1 VRFASLGSGSKGN
14 ATLIEWRDT
23 CVMVD
28 CGFSIKE
35 TTARMA
41 KLDKRPQD
49 LAAIL
54 VTHEHSDHWKGVMP
68 LANKFGIKVYL
79 TAGCL
84 KSRDLKNPVT
94 DFHIIDSHIEFQVG
108 DLRVTPVPVP
118 HDAREPV
125 QYLFNST
132 EHKLGVLTD
141 LGSLTAHVNAQY
153 DRCDGLLIEA
163 NHDLDMLATGPYP
176 AFLKERVGGQWG
188 HLNNHQTA
196 SLLKA
201 VDQSRLQHLVVGHIS
216 DKNNSLEKVRYEI
229 EQAYKGKGNLH
240 YACQQEGFGWLQLV

>member
-1 VRFASLGSGSKGN
+1 MRFASLGSGSKGN

-108 DLRVTPVPVP
+108 DLRATPVPVP

-240 YACQQEGFGWLQLV
+240 YACQQEGFDWLQLV

>member
-240 YACQQEGFGWLQLV
+240 YACQQEGFDWLQLV

>member
-1 VRFASLGSGSKGN
+1 
-14 ATLIEWRDT
+14 
-23 CVMVD
+23 
-28 CGFSIKE
+28 
-35 TTARMA
+35 
-41 KLDKRPQD
+41 
-49 LAAIL
+49 
-54 VTHEHSDHWKGVMP
+54 
-68 LANKFGIKVYL
+68 
-79 TAGCL
+79 
-84 KSRDLKNPVT
+84 
-94 DFHIIDSHIEFQVG
+94 
-108 DLRVTPVPVP
+108 VP

-240 YACQQEGFGWLQLV
+240 YACQQEGFDWLQLV

>member
-1 VRFASLGSGSKGN
+1 
-14 ATLIEWRDT
+14 
-23 CVMVD
+23 
-28 CGFSIKE
+28 
-35 TTARMA
+35 
-41 KLDKRPQD
+41 
-49 LAAIL
+49 
-54 VTHEHSDHWKGVMP
+54 MP

-240 YACQQEGFGWLQLV
+240 YACQQEGFDWLQLV